1 MATAISEQE
10 LIELEN
16 KYWQAMKDGDVET
29 AMSLTD
35 TPCIVCGPQGIGSIG
50 KKDFEE
56 MLKSPSWKLLSFRLK
71 EGAKMR
77 TIGSDAAVLAY
88 EVHEDLNVDGRP
100 VSLDA
105 AECSTWIRKDGR
117 WLCASHTETIEGD
130 PFGRD
135 RVTPEATYVP
145 RFTQDEQEAWGSE

>member
-1 MATAISEQE
+1 MATAISEKE
-10 LIELEN
+10 LIGLEN
-16 KYWQAMKDGDVET
+16 EFWQAMKDGDVQT
-29 AMSLTD
+29 AMKLTD

-50 KKDFEE
+50 GKDLEE

-77 TIGSDAAVLAY
+77 TIGSDAAILAY
-88 EVHEDLNVDGRP
+88 EVHEDLTVDGRP

-105 AECSTWIRKDGR
+105 AECSTWVRKDGR
-117 WLCASHTETIEGD
+117 WVCASHTETIEGD

-135 RVTPEATYVP
+135 RVAPAPTYAS
-145 RFTQDEQEAWGSE
+145 RYTGDEQEAWGSE